1 MMNHNNPPLNNN
13 INNIQDR
20 FIIDNGGFNIYSS
33 NLPQTNVMQIE
44 QHSSNTLNSNLN
56 IPYGISAMRDNII
69 PVSYAINNYE
79 RQSMTPSINNERVI
93 STSTIQSY
101 PAANSSNSS
110 YTPYNSNHNVNTP
123 SLNFNNPGTFRF
135 EIPGFVI
142 VVIPTTPTT
151 NSTSL
156 NTQNQFQQEHT
167 YSNITNDNSHTQFQQ
182 QQQNF
187 LDVNGSFI
195 NFNNFRG

>member
-1 MMNHNNPPLNNN
+1 MNHNNPPLNNN

>member
-20 FIIDNGGFNIYSS
+20 FIIDNSGFNIYSS
-33 NLPQTNVMQIE
+33 DLPQTNVMQIE
-44 QHSSNTLNSNLN
+44 QHSSNTLNNNLN
-56 IPYGISAMRDNII
+56 ISYGI
-69 PVSYAINNYE
+69 PVSYATNNYE

-93 STSTIQSY
+93 STSTIQSN